1 MNKNFI
7 SAVCFVLLGFVM
19 LAVLSC
25 QPQKKITR
33 EPIKDKRAD
42 SLFSLLKKNEFKF
55 DLLSIKFSADVS
67 FNKNNNSFNG
77 NVRIKKDSAIWISIT
92 PALGLEAARIL
103 ITVDTVKMIN
113 RLESTYFIGDFKY
126 ISSLLKTDLDFDMIQ
141 SLLVGNDFSS
151 YENDV
156 FKASIDNKQ
165 YLLSTVGRGKLKKH
179 LKNTVDSSKI
189 VMQDIWLDPESYKIT
204 RVHIKE
210 LKENKKLE
218 AEYSDFAAVDS
229 SYFPNKAEFVVVN
242 EKTRMEIKIE
252 NSRVS
257 TTGPLEFPFN
267 INSKYNRINY

>member
-1 MNKNFI
+1 MNKKII
-7 SAVCFVLLGFVM
+7 SAIGCVLLSFVLLI
-19 LAVLSC
+19 LLSC
-25 QPQKKITR
+25 HPQKKITR

-55 DLLSIKFSADVS
+55 NLLSVKFSADVS

-126 ISSLLKTDLDFDMIQ
+126 ISNLLKTDLDYDMIQ

-179 LKNTVDSSKI
+179 LKSKEDSTKI

-210 LKENKKLE
+210 IKENKKLE
-218 AEYSDFAAVDS
+218 AEYSDFVTVDS
-229 SYFPNKAEFVVVN
+229 LLFPNKLEFVIVN
-242 EKTRMEIKIE
+242 DKIRVEIKIE

-257 TTGPLEFPFN
+257 TSGPLEFPFN
-267 INSKYNRINY
+267 ISSKYNRINY

>member
-1 MNKNFI
+1 MNKKFV
-7 SAVCFVLLGFVM
+7 SALGFVLLGLILLTVF
-19 LAVLSC
+19 SC
-25 QPQKKITR
+25 HPQKKITR

-42 SLFSLLKKNEFKF
+42 SLFGLLKKNEFKF
-55 DLLSIKFSADVS
+55 NYLSIKFSADVS

-103 ITVDTVKMIN
+103 ITIDTVKMIN
-113 RLESTYFIGDFKY
+113 RLASTYFIGDFKY
-126 ISSLLKTDLDFDMIQ
+126 INSLLKTDLDYDMLQ

-179 LKNTVDSSKI
+179 LKNTEDSSRI
-189 VMQDIWLDPESYKIT
+189 LMQDIWLDPETYKIT

-210 LKENKKLE
+210 LQENKKLE
-218 AEYSDFAAVDS
+218 AEYSDFATVNS
-229 SYFPNKAEFVVVN
+229 LLFPNKIEFVVVN

-252 NSRVS
+252 NSKVS

-267 INSKYNRINY
+267 ISSKYNRINY